1 MLECRADHFNLTGR
15 NPFDKAK
22 IAARRGAIR
31 APSLRHRNIPRKRRA
46 SSVAA
51 SSISAPRSMT
61 ARSSAWPDAKT
72 GNELWRQKAADIK
85 VGYSMTVAPL
95 VADGVIIVGISG
107 AEFGT
112 RSFIDGWD
120 PAKGKHLWRTHTIPT
135 SDDCSPETIGQP
147 RGRPADPYRSS
158 RSRTDPRSHVT
169 IEISKRTAVSF
180 AAVAAMAIVQMTSPS
195 ASELPNARDDQ
206 VQIEHGKVTY
216 AQKCS
221 HCHGPTWS
229 TQAPFARRARR

>member
-1 MLECRADHFNLTGR
+1 MTRQN
-15 NPFDKAK
+15 
-22 IAARRGAIR
+22 RRTQRSYSRTI
-31 APSLRHRNIPRKRRA
+31 
-46 SSVAA
+46 VAA
-51 SSISAPRSMT
+51 SQYPAETPCIVCCGIINLGAAIYDGKIIRVI
-61 ARSSAWPDAKT
+61 APDAKT
-72 GNELWRQKAADIK
+72 GNELWRHKAADIK
-85 VGYSMTVAPL
+85 VGYSMAVAPL

-169 IEISKRTAVSF
+169 IELSKRTAVSF